1 MDYEGIKALL
11 GKADERFPRLSH
23 LWLDTGYRGEDKGA
37 DWVRKTLGW
46 SVELVERPKKL
57 VPEVVLMR
65 WAAEWAKEG
74 VAVDLRKLLPPKGY
88 IFSYSLRSRILR
100 SPLYFSTH
108 SSMNSMIFRLG
119 GESIHL
125 SPSAAR
131 WVACVAAL
139 RNRPTTARSSSEKPA
154 STPLISSM

>member
-1 MDYEGIKALL
+1 MRYQPD
-11 GKADERFPRLSH
+11 RLPHPS
-23 LWLDTGYRGEDKGA
+23 
-37 DWVRKTLGW
+37 
-46 SVELVERPKKL
+46 
-57 VPEVVLMR
+57 
-65 WAAEWAKEG
+65 
-74 VAVDLRKLLPPKGY
+74 LLPFIHPSVWRANSG
-88 IFSYSLRSRILR
+88 

-119 GESIHL
+119 RESIHL

-154 STPLISSM
+154 STPFISSM